1 MFKMGCEIFSNCA
14 KLFSALVP
22 RIKNDHCLNSA
33 KKTSGPVPVD
43 KLKLVAESCY
53 KEISYHIN
61 NAIDENIFPDNLKKA
76 DVSPI
81 FKIGDSHIK
90 KEL

>member
-14 KLFSALVP
+14 KLSSALVP
-22 RIKNDHCLNSA
+22 RIKNDHSLNSA